1 MNRIAARF
9 IHYGGKVTLNQLPA
23 KYQDSVKAVS
33 DAMEKKVRGDD
44 TVPGPFL
51 ANPYMQYPKVTEAKI
66 QYALPSPQSPE
77 PLSDSTCNRR
87 GSKPH
92 KSAKDPSDPKEVVT
106 VSYHTASGTRVTS
119 VHAHEDSTYKEFPS
133 RNANKG
139 K

>member
-33 DAMEKKVRGDD
+33 DAMEKKVRGYD

-66 QYALPSPQSPE
+66 QYALPLPGPRT
-77 PLSDSTCNRR
+77 L
-87 GSKPH
+87 
-92 KSAKDPSDPKEVVT
+92 V
-106 VSYHTASGTRVTS
+106 
-119 VHAHEDSTYKEFPS
+119 
-133 RNANKG
+133 
-139 K
+139 